1 MKWNGCEKEEAGKPL
16 EASSGGDVW
25 YFLFAKTQ
33 FFTLKYILRNILVSL
48 SYSLTIFSMNII

>member
-1 MKWNGCEKEEAGKPL
+1 MGVKKKKLGNLWKL
-16 EASSGGDVW
+16 VVGGDVW